1 MYCGQ
6 KMEDGNIALLYTG
19 QLNNEPHA
27 SKKRDNW
34 NIKVHKQ

>member
-6 KMEDGNIALLYTG
+6 KMEDGNTALLYTG

-27 SKKRDNW
+27 FKKMW
-34 NIKVHKQ
+34 